1 MSYDVPVRLRR
12 AFRGVP
18 RAVDTI
24 GEHIRNEGTLPD
36 EVEAK
41 LKAAVEQFKSR
52 FRPSGER
59 AAPKEKDADPMGEGE
74 EGQDSVKRSRR
85 SPQEFEAEAGPAGR
99 SSAPNS

>member
-1 MSYDVPVRLRR
+1 MQRFETELLEFMDASHPDV
-12 AFRGVP
+12 
-18 RAVDTI
+18 

-36 EVEAK
+36 EVEAN

-59 AAPKEKDADPMGEGE
+59 GAPKEKDADPMAEGE
-74 EGQDSVKRSRR
+74 EGQDSVKRYRR

-99 SSAPNS
+99 SPAQSP